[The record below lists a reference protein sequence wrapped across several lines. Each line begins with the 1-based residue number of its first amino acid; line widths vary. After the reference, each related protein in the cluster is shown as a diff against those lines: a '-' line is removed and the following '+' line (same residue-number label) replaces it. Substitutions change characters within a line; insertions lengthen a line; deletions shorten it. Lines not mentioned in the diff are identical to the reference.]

1 MPGGQA
7 EIELTIDE
15 ASDFFDRK
23 ESIPAY
29 HLLKDAERIFHF
41 GITAHAG
48 LRQDT
53 AHRVG

>member
-1 MPGGQA
+1 MLGGQV

-29 HLLKDAERIFHF
+29 HLLKNAERIFYF
-41 GITAHAG
+41 GVKAHAG
-48 LRQDT
+48 LRQDA